1 VVSREGVEA
10 LFQWPSGRESNMKH
24 WLLSLTIVALAA
36 APPVYAKGCI
46 KGAIVGGIAGSAV
59 GHGKMGAAAGC
70 AVGHHEA
77 NKADNTKGAPP
88 PSSQPA
94 K

>member
-1 VVSREGVEA
+1 
-10 LFQWPSGRESNMKH
+10 MKR
-24 WLLSLTIVALAA
+24 LVLTIAAFSLAVSS
-36 APPVYAKGCI
+36 PVYAKGCI
-46 KGAIVGGIAGSAV
+46 RGAIAGGVAGSLV

-77 NKADNTKGAPP
+77 NKAENNKSATQ
-88 PSSQPA
+88 SSQPA